1 MPPSPVVMVFAKS
14 KLNVPMRPQAPSG
27 RLSRE
32 PPQPH
37 AASSIKVILLSRQIF
52 SISNRLAG
60 VPNICT
66 AITAFVFGVI
76 IFFNESGS
84 KFNVPSMSAH
94 TGIAPDS
101 IIASTVAT
109 KVKLCVITSSPGCR
123 SKTASA
129 TRSAAVPDVTAS
141 ACGTPSD
148 FANACSKSRT
158 FHLSCL
164 IASNE
169 CLNKTPP
176 C

>member
-14 KLNVPMRPQAPSG
+14 KLNVPIRPQAPSG

-37 AASSIKVILLSRQIF
+37 AASSIKAIFLSRQML
-52 SISNRLAG
+52 SISKRFAG

-76 IFFNESGS
+76 RLFNDTGS
-84 KFNVPSMSAH
+84 RFKVPSMSAQ
-94 TGIAPDS
+94 TGVAPDS

-109 KVKLCVITSSPGCR
+109 KVKLWVITSSPGCK

-129 TRSAAVPDVTAS
+129 TRSAAVPDVTAN

-148 FANACSKSRT
+148 FSNARSKSRT

-169 CLNKTPP
+169 WRNKTPP